1 MNPVTSI
8 DPAVFSARVNPQRQ
22 AEQAGPNR
30 VDRKP
35 DRVPSDPCEPPA
47 FSEPGVRFSYA
58 NERGGFFNPGPGQ
71 GLPRC
76 VSARAAV

>member
-1 MNPVTSI
+1 MNPVASI

-35 DRVPSDPCEPPA
+35 DRVPSDPCEPARFQRAGLRRSWKRSPSSA
-47 FSEPGVRFSYA
+47 AARRGDAQRVRRHA
-58 NERGGFFNPGPGQ
+58 E
-71 GLPRC
+71 
-76 VSARAAV
+76 

>member
-8 DPAVFSARVNPQRQ
+8 DLAVFSARVNPQRQ

-35 DRVPSDPCEPPA
+35 DRVPSDP
-47 FSEPGVRFSYA
+47 FSRPTACRL
-58 NERGGFFNPGPGQ
+58 RGTPKIP
-71 GLPRC
+71 
-76 VSARAAV
+76 SEKHST

>member
-8 DPAVFSARVNPQRQ
+8 DPTVFSARVNPQRQ

-35 DRVPSDPCEPPA
+35 TECHPTPANLPFHPA
-47 FSEPGVRFSYA
+47 FIPRTET
-58 NERGGFFNPGPGQ
+58 
-71 GLPRC
+71 LPH
-76 VSARAAV
+76 

>member
-35 DRVPSDPCEPPA
+35 DMPHDFVNAKARERPSVGREHW
-47 FSEPGVRFSYA
+47 RFW
-58 NERGGFFNPGPGQ
+58 RGG
-71 GLPRC
+71 GLEK
-76 VSARAAV
+76 